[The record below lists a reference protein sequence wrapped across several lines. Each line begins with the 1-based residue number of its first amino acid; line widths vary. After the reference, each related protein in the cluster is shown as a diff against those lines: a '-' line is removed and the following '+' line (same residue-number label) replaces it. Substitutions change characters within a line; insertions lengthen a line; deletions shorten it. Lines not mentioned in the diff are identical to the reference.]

1 MRLVPFDAP
10 VPEWSPGG
18 SYGHSRLLSCSFV
31 LWPAHLVP
39 GDGSPCGHMERS
51 EPLAGVSRW
60 PSVVPDI
67 DPRGVWGYPSTAGF

>member
-1 MRLVPFDAP
+1 MGLVPFDAP

-39 GDGSPCGHMERS
+39 GDGSACGT
-51 EPLAGVSRW
+51 GVGPPDARL
-60 PSVVPDI
+60 VPG
-67 DPRGVWGYPSTAGF
+67 RGAAE

>member
-39 GDGSPCGHMERS
+39 GDGSACGTDFL
-51 EPLAGVSRW
+51 LAT
-60 PSVVPDI
+60 
-67 DPRGVWGYPSTAGF
+67 ST